1 MEELVVYGL
10 IILALAC
17 VITLLF
23 FIPDSRQKKDDE
35 VVEHFNTTNPTDFL
49 IFNYF
54 PDSPIKM
61 VALDRAGFNFVIGDV
76 LIEEILPMKTKGLT
90 QSQVTKYI
98 QPGAGFRFYLLND
111 DGTETKLSDYVING
125 DASRVVKNIHV
136 GMMTTRYMADT
147 TDNLHMTTTAAN
159 ANQGSAW
166 LIIHNLTDVPLSF
179 NNGDV
184 TVAPKST
191 TRYLGYLNQGV
202 TLGTYFK
209 EDSGLF
215 PDYQYL
221 KPYNN
226 LYYGV
231 ISDVRQNL
239 DGCLQYGDFNDICD
253 YGQTLWPF
261 QEGLV

>member
-10 IILALAC
+10 IILVLAC
-17 VITLLF
+17 FITLLF
-23 FIPDSRQKKDDE
+23 FMPEPSKKHKVE
-35 VVEHFNTTNPTDFL
+35 VEHFNTTQPTDFL
-49 IFNYF
+49 VFNYF
-54 PDSPIKM
+54 PNYPVKM
-61 VALDRAGFNFVIGDV
+61 ISLNRAGFDFVPGD
-76 LIEEILPMKTKGLT
+76 IIIDEIPPMKTKGLT
-90 QSQVTKYI
+90 KEQVAKYI
-98 QPGAGFRFYLLND
+98 QPGSGIRFYLLND
-111 DGTETKLSDYVING
+111 DGTEKKLSDYVING
-125 DASRVVKNIHV
+125 EGRRVKNIHV
-136 GMMTTRYMADT
+136 GMLTTRYMANT
-147 TDNLHMTTTAAN
+147 MDNLHMTTTAAN

-231 ISDVRQNL
+231 ISDIRQNL
-239 DGCLQYGDFNDICD
+239 DGCLQYGDFNDVCD

-261 QEGLV
+261 QEGII